1 MTAIDYSEKIPNNVG
16 LGDNRVL
23 QRALEHWQPAFL
35 DWWGEMG
42 PEGTRN
48 FDIYLRTAVGVDHKG
63 WAHFDF
69 VKMPDYRWGIFLNP
83 LEADRKV
90 NFGAHKGEPAWQ
102 EVPGEHRANLRR
114 LIVTQGDTEPASV
127 EQQRH
132 LGRTAPSLYD
142 LRNLFQV
149 NVEEGRHLWAM
160 VYLLHAYFGRD
171 GREEAEALLERRSG
185 DADNPRILGAF
196 NEKTP
201 DWLAFFMFTYFTDR
215 DGKYQLCSLAES
227 GFDPLA
233 RTTRFMLT
241 EEAHHMFVGES
252 GVGRIIARTAE
263 LMAREKT
270 DDPAALRRHGV
281 IDLPTIQRYLNFHFS
296 VTMDLFGADVSSNAA
311 TFYSTGLKGRF
322 EETKVADDHLLTDA
336 AYPVLE
342 IRNGSLVTVD
352 APALN
357 ALNERLRDDFIKD
370 AAAGVERWNRVLQKQ
385 GVAFAFKVPHK
396 AFNRRIGPL
405 AAARIDPDGRV
416 VSEADWK
423 ANVDRWL
430 PSETDRAFVASLMGA
445 VTEPGKFANWIA
457 PPARGINNMPIDFEY
472 VRFG

>member
-1 MTAIDYSEKIPNNVG
+1 MMAIDYAEKIPNNVD
-16 LGDNRVL
+16 LASNKTL
-23 QRALEHWQPAFL
+23 QRALEHWQPEFL
-35 DWWGEMG
+35 NWWSDMG
-42 PEGTRN
+42 PEGTKEA
-48 FDIYLRTAVGVDHKG
+48 DVYLRTAISVEPKG
-63 WAHFDF
+63 WAHFDY
-69 VKMPDYRWGIFLNP
+69 VKMPDYRWGIFLTP
-83 LEADRKV
+83 AEAGRQV

-102 EVPGEHRANLRR
+102 EVPGEYRSNLRR

-132 LGRTAPSLYD
+132 LGLTCPSLYD

-201 DWLAFFMFTYFTDR
+201 DWLAFFMFTFFTDR

-233 RTTRFMLT
+233 RTCRFMLT

-252 GVGRIIARTAE
+252 GIGRVVQRSCEA
-263 LMAREKT
+263 MVQHKT
-270 DDPAALRRHGV
+270 DDPAKIRALGV
-281 IDLPTIQRYLNFHFS
+281 IDLPTVQRYLNFHFS

-322 EETKVADDHLLTDA
+322 DETKIGDDHLLA
-336 AYPVLE
+336 SAVYPVLE
-342 IRNGSLVTVD
+342 IRDGRLATAE

-357 ALNERLRDDFIKD
+357 ALNEKLRDDYIKD
-370 AAAGVERWNRVLQKQ
+370 AAAGVERWNKIIEKS
-385 GVAFAFKVPHK
+385 GVPLRLKVPHK
-396 AFNRRIGPL
+396 AFNRKIGPL
-405 AAARIDPDGRV
+405 AAAHVDPDGNV
-416 VSEADWK
+416 VSDAEWA

-430 PSETDRAFVASLMGA
+430 PSAADRAFVASLMGRVA
-445 VTEPGKFANWIA
+445 EPGKFANWIA
-457 PPARGINNMPIDFEY
+457 PPARGINNQPVDFQY
-472 VRFG
+472 VRFN